1 MWSVCVCAVLYCCS
15 DAGIHDRVVIQ
26 ELLKEVAQSHTL
38 DASSQKEF
46 KGGRGR
52 GVAAVPNRL

>member
-1 MWSVCVCAVLYCCS
+1 MMCVHLSVVPSCCS

-26 ELLKEVAQSHTL
+26 ELLKDVAQTHTL

-46 KGGRGR
+46 KGEAG
-52 GVAAVPNRL
+52 L